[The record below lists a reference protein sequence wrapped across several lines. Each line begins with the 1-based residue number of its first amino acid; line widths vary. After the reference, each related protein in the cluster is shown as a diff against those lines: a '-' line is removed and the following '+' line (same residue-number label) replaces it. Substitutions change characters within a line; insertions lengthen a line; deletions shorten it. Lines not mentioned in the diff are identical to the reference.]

1 MSVPALLPFAAV
13 AVLLAAVA
21 TDLLACARG
30 RAPTG
35 HDLPVAAAGIAAALV
50 VAAGLS
56 IGSPVLAGQFLAAW
70 GSAFAVTVDL
80 VVVLVVLTH
89 QVPVARRLVVLAVGA
104 SALTRI
110 VLAATGVAGVA
121 WISALFGLLV
131 LLAAWWLFR
140 GGGSGLPR
148 AGALSLGAVPAA
160 VALGAF
166 AVSATGGGSVV
177 VVLCANLLALLGA
190 VRLVRLTARLCARA
204 PDAPVGFSAL
214 LVFLGVKSLLS
225 GLSGHGPAHDAG
237 VTVLSLGMAL
247 LVAALMVIT
256 AVRAER

>member
-21 TDLLACARG
+21 TDLLTCARG
-30 RAPTG
+30 RAPTP
-35 HDLPVAAAGIAAALV
+35 HDLPVACAGIAAALL
-50 VAAGLS
+50 VATGLS
-56 IGSPVLAGQFLAAW
+56 IGSPVVAAEFLAAW

-89 QVPVARRLVVLAVGA
+89 QLPAAKGLVVLAVGA

-131 LLAAWWLFR
+131 LLAAWWLFQ
-140 GGGSGLPR
+140 GGESGLPH
-148 AGALSLGAVPAA
+148 AGALSPGVIPAA

-166 AVSATGGGSVV
+166 AVSATGGGSV

-190 VRLVRLTARLCARA
+190 VRLVRLTAGLCART
-204 PDAPVGFSAL
+204 PDASVGFSAL

-225 GLSGHGPAHDAG
+225 GLSGHGPADDAG

>member
-30 RAPTG
+30 RAPTR
-35 HDLPVAAAGIAAALV
+35 HDLLVAGAGIAAALL
-50 VAAGLS
+50 VATGLS
-56 IGSPVLAGQFLAAW
+56 IGAPPLAGEFLAAW

-89 QVPVARRLVVLAVGA
+89 QVPDARRLVVLAIGA

-110 VLAATGVAGVA
+110 VLAATGVAGVG
-121 WISALFGLLV
+121 WTSALFGLLV
-131 LLAAWWLFR
+131 LVAAWWLFR
-140 GGGSGLPR
+140 SGETGLPH

-166 AVSATGGGSVV
+166 AVSATGGGPV
-177 VVLCANLLALLGA
+177 VVLCANLIALLGA

-204 PDAPVGFSAL
+204 SDASVGFSAL
-214 LVFLGVKSLLS
+214 LVFLGVKSLVS

>member
-1 MSVPALLPFAAV
+1 MSVPALLLLASV
-13 AVLLAAVA
+13 TVLLAALA
-21 TDLLACARG
+21 TDLLICARG
-30 RAPTG
+30 RAPTR
-35 HDLPVAAAGIAAALV
+35 HDLPVIGAGTAAALL
-50 VAAGLS
+50 VAAGLG
-56 IGSPVLAGQFLAAW
+56 IGSPVVAGEFLAAW
-70 GSAFAVTVDL
+70 GSALAVTVDL

-89 QVPVARRLVVLAVGA
+89 QVPAAKRLVVLAVGA

-110 VLAATGVAGVA
+110 VLAATGVVGVA

-140 GGGSGLPR
+140 GGESGLPQ

-160 VALGAF
+160 VALGVF
-166 AVSATGGGSVV
+166 AVSTTGGGSV

-204 PDAPVGFSAL
+204 PDASVGFSAL

-247 LVAALMVIT
+247 LVAVLMVIT

>member
-21 TDLLACARG
+21 TDLLTCARG
-30 RAPTG
+30 RAPTR
-35 HDLPVAAAGIAAALV
+35 HDLPVAAAGIAVALLAAG
-50 VAAGLS
+50 GLS
-56 IGSPVLAGQFLAAW
+56 IGSPVVAAEFLAAW

-89 QVPVARRLVVLAVGA
+89 QLPAAKGLVVLAVGA

-140 GGGSGLPR
+140 AGESGLPH
-148 AGALSLGAVPAA
+148 AGALSLGAIPAA
-160 VALGAF
+160 VAFGAF
-166 AVSATGGGSVV
+166 AVSATGGGSV

-190 VRLVRLTARLCARA
+190 VRLVRLAARLCARTT
-204 PDAPVGFSAL
+204 DASVGFSAL

-225 GLSGHGPAHDAG
+225 GLSGHGPADDAG